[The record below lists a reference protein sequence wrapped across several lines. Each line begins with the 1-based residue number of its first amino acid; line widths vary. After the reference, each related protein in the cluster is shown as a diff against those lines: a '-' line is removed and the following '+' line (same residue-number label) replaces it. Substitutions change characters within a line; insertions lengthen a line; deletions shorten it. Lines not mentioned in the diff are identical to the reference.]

1 MLRRYLKP
9 LAATIIL
16 LVTVGSFAVFIAK
29 HPSVW
34 HQLTAVHPAILA
46 LLLALYG
53 LTLLALLFVL
63 EGTLELCSTTMKR
76 QESLLLTAYTAIIN
90 FFGPL
95 QSGPGF
101 RAVYLKKRHG
111 TKLKNY
117 ALASLMYYGF
127 FAAFS
132 GLFLLS
138 GLLSGWWLAT
148 IAAAIIVL
156 VTLGL
161 YLNVPGLSKLKQLRL
176 QGTFKLASATLLQVS
191 IVAFIYFIELRSVN
205 PHIHLGQAVSYT
217 GAANFALFVSLTP
230 GAIGFRESF
239 LLFSRHIHHI
249 NSSNIVSASLLDR
262 GVYVLFLG
270 ILFLLVLAIHGKNRL
285 QAETPGESVN

>member
-1 MLRRYLKP
+1 MSRRYLKP
-9 LAATIIL
+9 IVAALVL
-16 LVTVGSFAVFIAK
+16 LVTIGSFTYFVVH

-34 HQLTAVHPAILA
+34 HQLAAVHPATFV
-46 LLLALYG
+46 LLLVLYA
-53 LTLLALLFVL
+53 LTLVALLFVL
-63 EGTLELCSTTMKR
+63 EGTLELCATTMKR
-76 QESLLLTAYTAIIN
+76 QESLLLTVYTAIIN

-111 TKLKNY
+111 TRLKNY
-117 ALASLMYYGF
+117 ALASLIYYGF

-138 GLLSGWWLAT
+138 GLISGSWLVI
-148 IAAAIIVL
+148 IAVLGFSAAV
-156 VTLGL
+156 LGL
-161 YLNVPGLSKLKQLRL
+161 YLNIPVLHRLKQLRL
-176 QGTFKLASATLLQVS
+176 QGTFKLALATLAQVS
-191 IVAFIYFIELRSVN
+191 IVAVIYFIELRSVN
-205 PHIHLGQAVSYT
+205 PHINFGQAVSYT

-262 GVYVLFLG
+262 GVYVVFLG
-270 ILFLLVLAIHGKNRL
+270 MLFLLVLAIHGKSRL
-285 QAETPGESVN
+285 QANTAAES